1 MKQLLLYLPVIHS
14 GYEGF
19 LARHA
24 DAAEIL
30 LLGSGFTAA
39 YPSLAKDI
47 RALLPVRAAEYLRG
61 AGPPG
66 LHGAA
71 PAAPVRVVE
80 PDELAAGYVLT
91 CQASPVTDRVTVDYD
106 G

>member
-39 YPSLAKDI
+39 YPSLA
-47 RALLPVRAAEYLRG
+47 
-61 AGPPG
+61 
-66 LHGAA
+66 
-71 PAAPVRVVE
+71 
-80 PDELAAGYVLT
+80 
-91 CQASPVTDRVTVDYD
+91 
-106 G
+106 

>member
-30 LLGSGFTAA
+30 LLGPGFTAA

-47 RALLPVRAAEYLRG
+47 RALPPARAAEYLRR
-61 AGPPG
+61 AGPPE
-66 LHGAA
+66 LR
-71 PAAPVRVVE
+71 PAG
-80 PDELAAGYVLT
+80 LAAGY
-91 CQASPVTDRVTVDYD
+91 
-106 G
+106 

>member
-47 RALLPVRAAEYLRG
+47 RALPPARAAEYLR
-61 AGPPG
+61 
-66 LHGAA
+66 
-71 PAAPVRVVE
+71 R
-80 PDELAAGYVLT
+80 
-91 CQASPVTDRVTVDYD
+91 R
-106 G
+106 

>member
-1 MKQLLLYLPVIHS
+1 VKQLLLYLPVIHS

-47 RALLPVRAAEYLRG
+47 RALPPARAAEYLR
-61 AGPPG
+61 
-66 LHGAA
+66 
-71 PAAPVRVVE
+71 R
-80 PDELAAGYVLT
+80 
-91 CQASPVTDRVTVDYD
+91 R
-106 G
+106 